1 MAASSPASAAAAAGS
16 SVTTVVTETLAGTR
30 VLMTVDGYSKIK
42 ETLVDAG
49 SGSIKSERFRAG
61 GHNWYI
67 KHHPGYDEDDED
79 DDYWVSAYL
88 YLDDPGD
95 DDKVTA
101 GAVRVDPSQP

>member
-1 MAASSPASAAAAAGS
+1 MTTSPASAAAAGGRL
-16 SVTTVVTETLAGTR
+16 TTAVTETIAGWR

-67 KHHPGYDEDDED
+67 KHHPGYDEDD
-79 DDYWVSAYL
+79 DYWVSAYL

-101 GAVRVDPSQP
+101 GAVRVDPAQP